1 MFCFPQI
8 GVLIQELGLSQVL
21 NTNVSELTP
30 SEIQRLKIACYL
42 LSDADIVLLDRPAL
56 GMDIFDTFFL
66 VEFLRQWANGGSC
79 TCFLVLFAHLFTFF
93 FQIVK

>member
-1 MFCFPQI
+1 MHLIFQI

-21 NTNVSELTP
+21 NTSVSELTP
-30 SEIQRLKIACYL
+30 AEVQRLKIACYL
-42 LSDADIVLLDRPAL
+42 LSDADIILLDRPTS

-79 TCFLVLFAHLFTFF
+79 TY
-93 FQIVK
+93 I